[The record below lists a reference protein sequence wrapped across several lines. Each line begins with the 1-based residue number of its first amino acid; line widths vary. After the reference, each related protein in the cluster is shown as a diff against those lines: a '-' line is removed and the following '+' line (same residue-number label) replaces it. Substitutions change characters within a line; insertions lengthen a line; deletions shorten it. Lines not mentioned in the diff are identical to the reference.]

1 MSTSPPDPFDIEAL
15 EKAVNDSAVRVSTI
29 WVSFLLFG
37 LYLSIAVG
45 GVTHLQLFLGEALK
59 GGGVNLPIVNTDLR
73 VADFSVVAPVLFVI
87 FHVYLLVQLVLLGR
101 TTEAYNEAVERNITS
116 TSDRARVRQRLAN
129 TLFAQMLAGSPRER
143 TGLLGKL
150 LRLMAVMTLAIGPV
164 LLLLAFQIKFLPYQ
178 SGLVTV
184 THRLLIFVDL
194 VAVLILWRGVIEPQ
208 RDIGWHLLR
217 EGRAA
222 AFGAIAVIL
231 FSWLGVHF
239 PGEPFARV
247 RMLLGDRGVCNNFLF
262 TDRLSPSL
270 LDVADDEKLAKIEAA
285 AKVEGRSAQGERT
298 TYDFRNRNLR
308 CGQFRRADFRRA
320 DFTWADLRGADLS
333 YANLQGALLRGA
345 NLRGADLGRAQ
356 LQGADLSW
364 VRGREP
370 WVAARQTF
378 SSWFSSAADL
388 RGVNLTRAQ
397 LQGARLG
404 GTWLDDAQISAAQM
418 QGADLYL
425 AILEGSRLQGAQM
438 QGASLYQ
445 ARLEGADLT
454 RAQLRGANL
463 VQVHLEG
470 ALLDEASL
478 KLAEIRHSYL
488 WRASGAKC
496 DEAQVAEPQLDLI
509 LQRKTT
515 FPLASWDL
523 LRGPVTEYTGEPVEE
538 YKATPNEEA
547 NFVDRVA
554 SGRPEKAQHE
564 LRRRF
569 IANPEQDETAK
580 NVWLACESKALSR
593 SDYERQHTAYL
604 VELVCQPDD
613 PHTSYAIFAKWFE
626 EPDELLDFTAI
637 EEDEVSSRARR
648 LQAIARGFVGEWCPG
663 AKVLSEQAIKRLQSL
678 NRKQGEN

>member
-15 EKAVNDSAVRVSTI
+15 EKSVNDSAVRVSTI

-37 LYLSIAVG
+37 LYLGIAVG
-45 GVTHLQLFLGEALK
+45 GVTHLELFLGGALK
-59 GGGVNLPIVNTDLR
+59 GGVKLPIVNTDLD
-73 VADFSVVAPVLFVI
+73 VVSFSFVAPVLFVI

-116 TSDRARVRQRLAN
+116 TSDSARVRQRLAN
-129 TLFAQMLAGSPRER
+129 TLFAQMFAGSPRER

-150 LRLMAVMTLAIGPV
+150 LRLMALMTLAIIPV
-164 LLLLAFQIKFLPYQ
+164 TLLLIFQITFLPYQ
-178 SGLVTV
+178 SGVV
-184 THRLLIFVDL
+184 MFTHRLLIFVDL
-194 VAVLILWRGVIEPQ
+194 MAVLILWRGAIEPQ
-208 RDIGWHLLR
+208 RDISWHLAG

-222 AFGAIAVIL
+222 LFGAIAVML
-231 FSWLGVHF
+231 FSWFGVHF
-239 PGEPFARV
+239 PGEPHART
-247 RMLLGDRGVCNNFLF
+247 RMLLGDQGVCNSFLF

-285 AKVEGRSAQGERT
+285 AKVEGRGAQGERT
-298 TYDFRNRNLR
+298 TYDFRGRNLR
-308 CGQFRRADFRRA
+308 CAQFRRADFRRA
-320 DFTWADLRGADLS
+320 DFSSADLRGADLS

-364 VRGREP
+364 VQGRER
-370 WVAARQTF
+370 WVEARRTF
-378 SSWFSSAADL
+378 SFWFSSAADL
-388 RGVNLTRAQ
+388 RGVNLSSAQ

-404 GTWLDDAQISAAQM
+404 GAWLDGAEMSGTQM
-418 QGADLYL
+418 QGADLSL
-425 AILEGSRLQGAQM
+425 ATLEGSRLEGAQM
-438 QGASLYQ
+438 QGANLYR

-454 RAQLRGANL
+454 RAQLHGANL

-470 ALLDEASL
+470 ALLNEVSL

-496 DEAQVAEPQLDLI
+496 DEAQVTEPQLDLI
-509 LQRKTT
+509 LERKTT

-523 LRGPVTEYTGEPVEE
+523 LQGPTTEYTGEPVEE
-538 YKATPNEEA
+538 YKATPTEEA
-547 NFVDRVA
+547 SFVDRVT
-554 SGRPEKAQHE
+554 SGRPERAQHE

-569 IANPEQDETAK
+569 IANAEQDETAK

-626 EPDELLDFTAI
+626 KPDELLDFTAT
-637 EEDEVSSRARR
+637 EDEVSSRARR
-648 LQAIARGFVGEWCPG
+648 LQAIARGLVGEWCPG